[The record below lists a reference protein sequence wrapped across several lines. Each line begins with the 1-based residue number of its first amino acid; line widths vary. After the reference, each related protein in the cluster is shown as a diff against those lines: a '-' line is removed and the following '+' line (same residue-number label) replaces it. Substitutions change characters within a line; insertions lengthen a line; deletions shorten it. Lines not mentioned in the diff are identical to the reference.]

1 MSKIIKKQVA
11 SCDNCYWKYGCG
23 EDHCA
28 CEDKEPKGKL
38 CDEYRPECST
48 CTDSAEYI
56 YQGEG
61 YCSQCIIEKF
71 NVEESTTTYY
81 YLDGRELGSDDDID
95 EVVRN
100 LSDDIEEIE

>member
-1 MSKIIKKQVA
+1 MSKIIKKQIA
-11 SCDNCYWKYGCG
+11 SCDNCYWKFECS

-28 CEDKEPKGKL
+28 CNDKEPKGKL
-38 CDEYRPECST
+38 CDEYHPGCST
-48 CTDSAEYI
+48 CADSAKYI

-81 YLDGRELGSDDDID
+81 YLYGRELGSDDDLD